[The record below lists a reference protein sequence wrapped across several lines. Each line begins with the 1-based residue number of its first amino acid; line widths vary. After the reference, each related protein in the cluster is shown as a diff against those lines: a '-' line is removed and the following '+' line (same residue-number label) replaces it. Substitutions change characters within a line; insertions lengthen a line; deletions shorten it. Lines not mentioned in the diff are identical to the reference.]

1 MLPWVVLMA
10 MQPLIEASDFSAPT
24 PIIIGIVA
32 IVIGLLVI
40 RFVIKTAI
48 TVVKIAVLV
57 AIGIALYLGVTFI
70 MDAMA

>member
-1 MLPWVVLMA
+1 MA